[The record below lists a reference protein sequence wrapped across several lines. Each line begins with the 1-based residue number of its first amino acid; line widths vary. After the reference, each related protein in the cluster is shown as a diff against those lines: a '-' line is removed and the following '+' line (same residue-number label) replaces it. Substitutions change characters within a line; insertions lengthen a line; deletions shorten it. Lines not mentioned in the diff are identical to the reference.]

1 MIKIIDGNLLNAETD
16 IIAHQVNCQGAFNSG
31 VAKAIREYNYFIY
44 EDYKS
49 FVDYFYKL
57 GIKDQL
63 LGNTRIFFDSKSNKF
78 FASLFAQDSYGYDGK
93 QYTDIEAFRS
103 CLIELKKTFGSCTRN
118 NDGSYQPTSIAFP
131 YKIGC
136 VRGGADWDVIYNII
150 EEELADA
157 GYNVEFW
164 RLDLG

>member
-1 MIKIIDGNLLNAETD
+1 MSTREKNLLM
-16 IIAHQVNCQGAFNSG
+16 CFLG
-31 VAKAIREYNYFIY
+31 VSKSDNGCTKQY
-44 EDYKS
+44 EK
-49 FVDYFYKL
+49 VLTELTNLAYKL

-93 QYTDIEAFRS
+93 QYTDIEAFRL
-103 CLIELKKTFGSCTRN
+103 CLVELKKTFGPCTKN

-136 VRGGADWDVIYNII
+136 VRGGADWDVVYDII
-150 EEELADA
+150 EDELSNA

>member
-1 MIKIIDGNLLNAETD
+1 M
-16 IIAHQVNCQGAFNSG
+16 C
-31 VAKAIREYNYFIY
+31 IRDSSIY

-93 QYTDIEAFRS
+93 QYTDIEAFRL
-103 CLIELKKTFGSCTRN
+103 CLVELKKTFGPCTKN

-136 VRGGADWDVIYNII
+136 VRGGADWDVVYDII
-150 EEELADA
+150 EDELSNA

>member
-1 MIKIIDGNLLNAETD
+1 MIKIIDGNLLDADTD

-31 VAKAIREYNYFIY
+31 VAKAIREYNYDIY
-44 EDYKS
+44 TDYKA
-49 FVDYFYKL
+49 FVDYFYRL

-63 LGNTRIFFDSKSNKF
+63 LGNTRIFFDGKSNKF
-78 FASLFAQDSYGYDGK
+78 FASLFAQDLYGYDGK
-93 QYTDIEAFRS
+93 QYTDIEAFKS
-103 CLIELKKTFGSCTRN
+103 CLVELKKTFGPCTRN
-118 NDGSYQPTSIAFP
+118 NSGSYQPTSIAFP

-136 VRGGADWDVIYNII
+136 VRGGADWDVIYSII
-150 EEELADA
+150 EEELSNA